1 MLPGQRHRVSFPIIA
16 GKFPVICQC
25 AHGYTH
31 LNAIGISGIKVCCYR
46 LSTICRHEEWAE
58 MRCPSYQAYIATV
71 WQPLYK
77 QRYVRACQ

>member
-46 LSTICRHEEWAE
+46 LSTICRHEE
-58 MRCPSYQAYIATV
+58 
-71 WQPLYK
+71 
-77 QRYVRACQ
+77 